1 VPASSIV
8 LLEVDPAA
16 GEAIRTVLDGV
27 GYDVEIVTDTADLLK
42 GAPRHNLIIIDS
54 TPRGTTPADV
64 CREVRGTPSLAA
76 IPVLCMSTDDDVEER
91 IRFLEAGADDVVAKP
106 FDSREL
112 EARVEALLLRF
123 QRSRGMVA
131 VSAIGASLADRPRRL
146 VAVYSP
152 KGGVGTTTVAVNIAV
167 ARAESRP
174 GRVLIIDLDLQFG
187 QVATHLNVTPPQT
200 IADLVR
206 DEPSQR
212 EPELLRTYASHH
224 PSGLDILA
232 APGSPELAE
241 LVVLEHV
248 GRVLDTALLAY
259 DAVVVD
265 AGSTLD
271 ERSMAVLEA
280 AEVILVPVYPEISAL
295 RAVHAFVDY
304 VNETGSIAAKA
315 NFVLNNVF
323 AKELLKM
330 RDVESGLGA
339 RIALS
344 LPYDPLIYL
353 KAVNEGEPVV
363 LGAARTPVA
372 AAMLKLAAAAFGEP
386 LSDPRA
392 TVSERKPR
400 RLGGLLRRT

>member
-1 VPASSIV
+1 VPASSII

-27 GYDVEIVTDTADLLK
+27 GYAIETVTDTGALLK
-42 GAPRHNLIIIDS
+42 DAPKHSLIIIDS
-54 TPRGTTPADV
+54 TPKGTTPADV
-64 CREVRGTPSLAA
+64 CREVRGTPNLAA

-131 VSAIGASLADRPRRL
+131 VSAIGGTLAETPRRL

-152 KGGVGTTTVAVNIAV
+152 KGGVGTTTIAVNIAV
-167 ARAESRP
+167 AHAESRP

-187 QVATHLNVTPPQT
+187 QVATHLNVTPRQT

-212 EPELLRTYASHH
+212 EPELLRTYVSHH
-224 PSGLDILA
+224 PSGLDVLA

-241 LVVLEHV
+241 LVSPEHV

-265 AGSTLD
+265 TGSALD
-271 ERSMAVLEA
+271 ERSMAVLDA
-280 AEVILVPVYPEISAL
+280 AEVVLVPVYPEISAL
-295 RAVHAFVDY
+295 RAVHAFIDY
-304 VNETGSIAAKA
+304 VNEAGSIAAKA

-339 RIALS
+339 RIGLS
-344 LPYDPLIYL
+344 LPYDPLLYL

-372 AAMLKLAAAAFGEP
+372 AAILKLGAAAFGQP
-386 LSDPRA
+386 LSDPGA
-392 TVSERKPR
+392 SVSERKPR